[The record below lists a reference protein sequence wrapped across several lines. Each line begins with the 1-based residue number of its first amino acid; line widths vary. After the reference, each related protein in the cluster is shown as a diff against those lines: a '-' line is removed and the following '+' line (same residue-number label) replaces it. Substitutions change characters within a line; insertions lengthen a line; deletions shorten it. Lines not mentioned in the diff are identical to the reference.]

1 MSMSEQQL
9 KARYITDP
17 WLVGVSVML
26 LALGVVMLASA
37 SLAVAQQ
44 SYDEPFYYVVRQGVY
59 AILGLF
65 IAYFVV
71 RIKMSVWERL
81 ANPLLALGFVLLVA
95 VLIPGIGKEVNGSY
109 RWIDFGVFNLQV
121 SELIKLFVI
130 VYFAAFLKKKWH
142 EVNDSLSNL
151 CKSLLPLLVIGGL
164 LLMEPDLGATA
175 VIAGTVVGM
184 FFLAGVRLGYFVM
197 FFGAALIGLI
207 TLIFTSSYRL
217 ERLMTFMHACEPDY
231 HLNQG
236 YQLCQALIAFGRGEW
251 FGVGLGSGVQKEFY
265 LPEAHTDF
273 LLAVLGE
280 ELGAIG
286 TILIIMLFTLLF
298 YRAFCIAKNA
308 ELRQQIFSSLVGFG
322 IAIWLGLQAL
332 VNIGV
337 NMGVLPTK
345 GITLPLVSYGGSSVV
360 VTCIAIAML
369 TRIAYEA
376 TVVAPIDN
384 VRKDVEKEVAWNAR
398 AS

>member
-1 MSMSEQQL
+1 MTVPGQQRNSVY
-9 KARYITDP
+9 AMDP
-17 WLVGVSVML
+17 WLVAVGVML

-44 SYDEPFYYVVRQGVY
+44 SYQDPFHYVKRQGLFVM
-59 AILGLF
+59 LGLAA
-65 IAYFVV
+65 AYFVL
-71 RIKMSVWERL
+71 RIRMSVWQRL
-81 ANPLLALGFVLLVA
+81 ANPLLVISVLLLIA
-95 VLIPGIGKEVNGSY
+95 VLIPGVGKEVNGSY
-109 RWIDFGVFNLQV
+109 RWIDLGLFNLQV
-121 SELIKLFVI
+121 SELVKLFAVI
-130 VYFAAFLKKKWH
+130 YFAAFLTKKWQ
-142 EVNDSLSNL
+142 EVNLSLVNL
-151 CKSLLPLLVIGGL
+151 LKSLIPLFVVGCL
-164 LLMEPDLGATA
+164 LLIEPDLGAAA
-175 VIAGTVVGM
+175 VIAGTIMGM
-184 FFLAGVRLGYFVM
+184 FFIASVRLGYFAM
-197 FFGAALIGLI
+197 FFGAAVVGLVS
-207 TLIFTSSYRL
+207 LIFTSSYRL
-217 ERLMTFMHACEPDY
+217 DRLTTFMHACEPDY

-251 FGVGLGSGVQKEFY
+251 LGVGLGSGVQKEFY

-286 TILIIMLFTLLF
+286 TLVIIVLFALLF
-298 YRAFCIAKNA
+298 YRAFIIAKNA
-308 ELRQQIFSSLVGFG
+308 ELRQQVFASLVGFG
-322 IAIWLGLQAL
+322 IAFWLGLQAL

-369 TRIAYEA
+369 MRIAYESER
-376 TVVAPIDN
+376 VPG
-384 VRKDVEKEVAWNAR
+384 DVKKGEVSWNAR